1 MRDPAELLNHRLIL
15 YVDPLRFRI
24 GWAEWL
30 RALGVELSGR
40 LPVTMQVNDSLVSLQ
55 AAEAGEGLALGWRIT
70 ADRALEQG
78 RIVQALPQ
86 VLQTDMYFH
95 SLTPKAARP
104 RKAVR
109 QFVDWLAAEAR

>member
-1 MRDPAELLNHRLIL
+1 MYIVRCELPPPDNTVGPIENPERLL
-15 YVDPLRFRI
+15 
-24 GWAEWL
+24 
-30 RALGVELSGR
+30 
-40 LPVTMQVNDSLVSLQ
+40 
-55 AAEAGEGLALGWRIT
+55 EGLALGWRIT

-95 SLTPKAARP
+95 ILTPKAARP